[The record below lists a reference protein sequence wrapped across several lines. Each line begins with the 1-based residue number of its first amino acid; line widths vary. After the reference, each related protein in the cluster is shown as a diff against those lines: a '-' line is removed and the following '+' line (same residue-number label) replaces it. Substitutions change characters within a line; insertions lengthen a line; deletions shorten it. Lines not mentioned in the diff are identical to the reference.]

1 MFAAFPGGG
10 EVFAIGLAGRMPL
23 ERMALD
29 VTPVTSAPASP
40 HGNSSASAQWFTLT
54 HRASGRVLQ
63 MVPPRAAVG
72 SWMVMLAAR
81 SDVQQNGHLFCVD
94 PSHGLFSYVTRGY
107 VNLISSNGAV
117 LLRGHGNV
125 QRQAAGREATSRATL
140 LRVSQAAL
148 AADAAFW
155 NCTFDTQA
163 QSLPSEPSHAAEQ
176 PPPSSTQPYANLSVL
191 TYATKA
197 TPMLCDSLL
206 AALHFRVPLLLLGFG
221 EAYRGNFQKLRAAR
235 DVVGRMHPDE
245 LILFADAY
253 DVLYG
258 AGTTRIVRGWDAIGV
273 DASRIL
279 FQAERGCWPDAAMGP
294 IGQVF
299 CSKRYPKSRTP
310 YRYVNS
316 GVWMGRAAAAFR
328 LFTELVAYTPGL
340 DDQHVVGHIYVDLQ
354 HRFALDRHA
363 RLLQSMH
370 ADSLEDDLE
379 RRRAPSGEPLVYNKL
394 TKTFPPILHFNGGGK
409 RYFTAYYHH
418 LLAGVTCSQIRDYVE
433 RAIPTASAD
442 SSHGGEIPFR
452 TVCPADRYPLPPE
465 NRVTHQCTPSWFAN
479 AGRST
484 TLTSHTLRRS
494 PHSRGR

>member
-1 MFAAFPGGG
+1 
-10 EVFAIGLAGRMPL
+10 MPL
-23 ERMALD
+23 DRMALD
-29 VTPVTSAPASP
+29 VTPVASTAASAHGTS
-40 HGNSSASAQWFTLT
+40 NASAQWFTLT

-163 QSLPSEPSHAAEQ
+163 QALPSEPSHAAEQ

-294 IGQVF
+294 IGEVF

-310 YRYVNS
+310 
-316 GVWMGRAAAAFR
+316 
-328 LFTELVAYTPGL
+328 
-340 DDQHVVGHIYVDLQ
+340 
-354 HRFALDRHA
+354 
-363 RLLQSMH
+363 
-370 ADSLEDDLE
+370 
-379 RRRAPSGEPLVYNKL
+379 
-394 TKTFPPILHFNGGGK
+394 
-409 RYFTAYYHH
+409 
-418 LLAGVTCSQIRDYVE
+418 
-433 RAIPTASAD
+433 
-442 SSHGGEIPFR
+442 
-452 TVCPADRYPLPPE
+452 
-465 NRVTHQCTPSWFAN
+465 
-479 AGRST
+479 
-484 TLTSHTLRRS
+484 
-494 PHSRGR
+494 